1 MAGAVGAH
9 MSAAGLA
16 VDVGGDGLQHGTQ
29 TVVGLGGPPGHDRGA
44 EQGALLSPGD
54 AHAHEVQAALAQ
66 GLLPAAGV
74 GVEGVAGIDDDVARL
89 HEGGELLDH
98 GLSGGSG
105 LHHDDGHAWGAQGG
119 DEVLQVAGGYEVAL
133 GAVALHEPLGT
144 GQGAVEHRHRVPV
157 AGEVARQVGP
167 HHPQS
172 EHAEVCRGRCG
183 GEVAHML
190 PFLLAKTGGRH
201 GCAQMRLV
209 ENLTATAIRRAA
221 RVLGPRCSITGR

>member
-1 MAGAVGAH
+1 M
-9 MSAAGLA
+9 
-16 VDVGGDGLQHGTQ
+16 
-29 TVVGLGGPPGHDRGA
+29 
-44 EQGALLSPGD
+44 
-54 AHAHEVQAALAQ
+54 QAALAQ

-105 LHHDDGHAWGAQGG
+105 LHHDDGHARGAQGG

-167 HHPQS
+167 ITPNPNTPRS
-172 EHAEVCRGRCG
+172 AEAGAGVKSLICCLSCSPRPAGDMGVR
-183 GEVAHML
+183 
-190 PFLLAKTGGRH
+190 K
-201 GCAQMRLV
+201 CAL
-209 ENLTATAIRRAA
+209 
-221 RVLGPRCSITGR
+221 